1 MTSNGYSVLV
11 IVAGIGLIG
20 YLFTTSP
27 TTAPAQMPLLLT
39 ALGGFIVLLQKQG
52 DTDKK
57 VDVNTAV
64 TSEAKVAATQSIAVS
79 KDNAHTLDIVTS
91 KQDTTNGLVDG
102 HLTALNAQIAALT
115 QTVARLE
122 ADKLAKAVETDKLVS
137 QLTAPGATPAAGTP
151 TTIIAGAPT
160 TIVVD
165 PGVEIPP
172 PPKSKRPGPGEHQ

>member
-27 TTAPAQMPLLLT
+27 ATAPAQMPLLLT

-122 ADKLAKAVETDKLVS
+122 ADKLAKAAETDKLFTT
-137 QLTAPGATPAAGTP
+137 LTNSGPPAVTTP

-172 PPKSKRPGPGEHQ
+172 PPKSKRPGPGDQH